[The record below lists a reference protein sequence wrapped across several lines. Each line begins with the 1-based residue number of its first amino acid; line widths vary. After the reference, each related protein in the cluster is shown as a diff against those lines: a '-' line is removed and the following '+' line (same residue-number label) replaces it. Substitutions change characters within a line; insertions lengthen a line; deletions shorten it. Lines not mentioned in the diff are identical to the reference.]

1 MCHLEE
7 IRNTEKIECKLH
19 PLENHSTG
27 KKILEKVYFSSLEYY
42 KSVTFIPHVSFGA
55 NQLFN

>member
-7 IRNTEKIECKLH
+7 IRNTEEKIECKLH
-19 PLENHSTG
+19 PLENHTG
-27 KKILEKVYFSSLEYY
+27 KNIGKSVFSSLKYY

-55 NQLFN
+55 NQPFN